1 MEFSEFAIIFGSI
14 ILGVVLVAWDNF
26 VWIFM

>member
-14 ILGVVLVAWDNF
+14 ILGVVLVAWGNF